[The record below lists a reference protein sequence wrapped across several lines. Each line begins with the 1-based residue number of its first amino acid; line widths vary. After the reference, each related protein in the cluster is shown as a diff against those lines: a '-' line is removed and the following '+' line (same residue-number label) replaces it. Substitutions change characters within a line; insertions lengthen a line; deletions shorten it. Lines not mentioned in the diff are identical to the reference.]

1 MLMSKR
7 GWDVKGTGMHP
18 TNIFKENPDKESP
31 KDIYYM
37 CSHFKLKKEKGDKYN
52 CDYETHNCN
61 FTRGAS
67 AYKCLMYQ
75 EETDKIKK
83 EERINYGKRKENE
96 KRKNKNPDN
105 RNGKYEQSIN
115 EPNILLPLI
124 KREGLVKCKLVIADE
139 KSGNKFVAVLLSIR
153 LQVASGEKETM
164 ICYDLKKAFVSK
176 NINVKY
182 YFTDKFVV
190 PQKDVFG
197 NWINKQDIP
206 KNFAGEAWCFYTKG
220 ECNLTVINKAI
231 DVFTNII
238 YQGIEEKRYV
248 VTSFY
253 FRSYE

>member
-1 MLMSKR
+1 MSKR

-75 EETDKIKK
+75 EETDNIKK

-96 KRKNKNPDN
+96 KRKNKNSDN
-105 RNGKYEQSIN
+105 RNGKYEQSID

-124 KREGLVKCKLVIADE
+124 KREGLVKSKLVIADDTV
-139 KSGNKFVAVLLSIR
+139 NKLAKYTHKVLDLFD
-153 LQVASGEKETM
+153 LD
-164 ICYDLKKAFVSK
+164 CDYDVNQERCRSCKRRTLKKQTLGDTS
-176 NINVKY
+176 
-182 YFTDKFVV
+182 
-190 PQKDVFG
+190 QK
-197 NWINKQDIP
+197 
-206 KNFAGEAWCFYTKG
+206 
-220 ECNLTVINKAI
+220 
-231 DVFTNII
+231 
-238 YQGIEEKRYV
+238 
-248 VTSFY
+248 
-253 FRSYE
+253 